1 MYSSIDSIE
10 GGRPAP
16 SSPQTRAA
24 KSNLWKTAALS
35 LLIVVLCVLTF
46 GIQWK
51 SDRGSKIQQF
61 VSDADQEALFDAEGR
76 FVMKDFDRKKPLS
89 NFLPGIAG
97 LFGIPMWAFFVN
109 RGQCIAGFGV
119 KSKDGSIMKF
129 NSAEKAYQAT
139 SSTGFRTFVKGSV
152 GSRNFQVS
160 PFARKDG
167 FPPSRSMMSG
177 ASELEIEEVDPEI
190 ELQTN
195 VLYFTITD
203 ESFPALVRQ
212 TTFKNLNTLVSMRLE
227 VLDGLA
233 RLEPS
238 GLSNNMLDA
247 LGRTMEGVY
256 TN

>member
-1 MYSSIDSIE
+1 MYSSIDSLE
-10 GGRPAP
+10 GGRV
-16 SSPQTRAA
+16 SSGPPNRASR
-24 KSNLWKTAALS
+24 SNLWKAAGLS
-35 LLIVVLCVLTF
+35 LLIAVLCVLTF
-46 GIQWK
+46 GIQWRN
-51 SDRGSKIQQF
+51 DHGSRIQQF
-61 VSDADQEALFDAEGR
+61 VSDADQETLFDAEGR
-76 FVMKDFDRKKPLS
+76 FVMRDYDRKKPLS
-89 NFLPGIAG
+89 NFLSGIAG
-97 LFGIPMWAFFVN
+97 LFGIPMWAFYVN

-119 KSKDGSIMKF
+119 KSKDGAIMKF
-129 NSAEKAYQAT
+129 NSAEKAYQSTT
-139 SSTGFRTFVKGSV
+139 SIGFRTFVKGSV

-160 PFARKDG
+160 PFARKDD

-177 ASELEIEEVDPEI
+177 ASELEIEEVDPEV

-203 ESFPALVRQ
+203 EDFPALVRQ

-247 LGRTMEGVY
+247 LGRTMEGDA
-256 TN
+256 